1 MLEGL
6 SLGSLIFGLKLIF
19 IKLIISQSNWKKFCI
34 CYIHSLQQNSLSNLL
49 CITVY
54 ENVWIIN
61 FNLIWLVLFY
71 SLNSIIL
78 IHFKQ
83 AHWPTFTLRLSLF
96 SAFFSTLFPPC
107 SSLSVPHIS
116 QSHCHFSPKHA
127 SLFLMP
133 SGQSPKSFYN
143 FFMIPFPY
151 YPSQGRLN
159 LIFAKHTLLQLS
171 TFLCIFR

>member
-6 SLGSLIFGLKLIF
+6 SLGSRIFGLKLIF
-19 IKLIISQSNWKKFCI
+19 IKLIISQFNWKKICI
-34 CYIHSLQQNSLSNLL
+34 CYIHSLQHNSLSNLL
-49 CITVY
+49 FITVY
-54 ENVWIIN
+54 ENLWIIN

-71 SLNSIIL
+71 SINSIIL

-83 AHWPTFTLRLSLF
+83 AHWSTFTLRLSLF
-96 SAFFSTLFPPC
+96 AAFFSTLFSSC
-107 SSLSVPHIS
+107 ISLSVPHIS

-133 SGQSPKSFYN
+133 FGKSSKSLYD
-143 FFMIPFPY
+143 FFLIPFPY
-151 YPSQGRLN
+151 YPSDDRLN
-159 LIFAKHTLLQLS
+159 LIYARHTLLQLS